1 MADVAGLGAIIDWI
15 TDSGDAITIG
25 KTSDGSAY
33 AIRILS
39 DDGGERIYEGA
50 QAGVDEAFA
59 RLAEYYRPKESGA

>member
-39 DDGGERIYEGA
+39 DDGGERIYEGT
-50 QAGVDEAFA
+50 QAGIDEAFA